1 MFRKFV
7 QSRSGNFAI
16 LAGVAIVPLCLAAGL
31 AIDYSRHLSAQ
42 KHLQEMVD
50 ATSLSLAA
58 SREKDQS
65 KLERL
70 ATDFLAGNQN
80 VNRVQHVRLDQLKST
95 DDDVDIAASGT
106 IPTTFM
112 ALAGYETLNVR
123 ASALAERAV
132 NGQVEV
138 SLILDNTFS
147 MSDSVGGKRR
157 IDVLRTASKKL
168 IDELLKEADGAA
180 RIAIVPY
187 ADYVNV
193 GTQYRGA
200 PWLKVAADYS
210 TSSTSNPPPR
220 TCERRTTR
228 TRCVRNEP
236 TYSCPYYVDGVEKPK
251 TCGGGC
257 APGGQETYDVE
268 PYDYCTGGGEPK
280 TTYTHFTWHGC
291 VKSRI
296 GSDNRLHNK
305 NPTTVQFEGI
315 LTRAER
321 HMCVTPIVE
330 LTSNKQALKSA
341 IDGLITNREEW
352 YEPLTYIPSG
362 LIWGY
367 NTLAPGHPLT
377 GPSDYDPKNQRPR
390 KVAVLMT
397 DGANT
402 MRFVPSGGSAGTHA
416 SAMNRETGVLNQAQV
431 AVTDADTLAICRNMK
446 AQGIEIFTVAFM
458 VEEASAKSMLESC
471 SSDPATHYF
480 DASSSDDLLAAF
492 EDIGNS
498 LRVVRLAR

>member
-1 MFRKFV
+1 MLGKFIR
-7 QSRSGNFAI
+7 SRSGNFAI
-16 LAGVAIVPLCLAAGL
+16 MSGLAIVPLCLAAGV

-42 KHLQEMVD
+42 RHLQEMVD

-58 SREKDQS
+58 SREKDQT

-70 ATDFLAGNQN
+70 ATDFLKGNQN
-80 VNRVQHVRLDQLKST
+80 VNRVQNLRLEELKAT
-95 DDDVDIAASGT
+95 NDDVDVSVSGS

-112 ALAGYETLNVR
+112 ALAGYERLDVR

-147 MSDSVGGKRR
+147 MSATVGGQRR
-157 IDVLRTASKKL
+157 IDVLKTASKKL
-168 IDELLKEADGAA
+168 INELLKEGDGAA

-193 GTQYRGA
+193 GTHHRGA
-200 PWLKVAADYS
+200 PWLRVDADYS

-220 TCERRTTR
+220 TCSIVTGEMECTQRA
-228 TRCVRNEP
+228 P
-236 TYSCPYYVDGVEKPK
+236 SYSCPTYIDGVEVPRTCQGACLQEREKP
-251 TCGGGC
+251 
-257 APGGQETYDVE
+257 PFER
-268 PYDYCTGGGEPK
+268 CTGGGTP
-280 TTYTHFTWHGC
+280 TTTWTHFTWHGC

-296 GSDNRLHNK
+296 GADNRLHNK

-315 LTRAER
+315 LTRTDR

-330 LTSNKQALKSA
+330 LTNNKQKLMAA
-341 IDGLITNREEW
+341 IDGLITNRDTW
-352 YEPLTYIPSG
+352 YRPYTYIPAG
-362 LIWGY
+362 LIWGL
-367 NTLAPGHPLT
+367 NTLSPGLPLA
-377 GPSDYDPKNQRPR
+377 GPADYDPQNQRPR

-402 MRFVPSGGSAGTHA
+402 MRFVPTGSNAGTHA
-416 SAMNRETGVLNQAQV
+416 NANAAQIV
-431 AVTDADTLAICRNMK
+431 QTNNDTLAICSFMK
-446 AQGIEIFTVAFM
+446 TQGVEIFTVAFM
-458 VEEASAKSMLESC
+458 VEEESAKTMLESC
-471 SSDPATHYF
+471 ATDPSTHYF
-480 DASSSDDLLAAF
+480 DASDSDDLLAAF
-492 EDIGNS
+492 ENIGNS